1 MIPDFEPNTSGQDI
15 AWMARLAGL
24 VFFLGG
30 LTLDA
35 LSIAIVW
42 RIFRQPDIAS
52 TGLWL
57 LAVAGIIGYFLT
69 SVGYRLSFDRP
80 NRYQSILPP
89 YGWYA
94 LALMFGGLGLALI
107 IPVIRKVDVLG
118 VASVL
123 GLATF
128 GIMSYKAGRITAY
141 RGKADPLMPAN
152 RQGADDSQLQP

>member
-30 LTLDA
+30 LALGA

-42 RIFRQPDIAS
+42 RIFRQPDIAG

-69 SVGYRLSFDRP
+69 SVGYRLTFDRP

-89 YGWYA
+89 FGWYG
-94 LALMFGGLGLALI
+94 LALVFGGLGVALI
-107 IPVIRKVDVLG
+107 VPAIRKVEVLG
-118 VASVL
+118 IASVL

-128 GIMSYKAGRITAY
+128 AIMSYKAGRITAY
-141 RGKADPLMPAN
+141 RGKADPLMPEDK
-152 RQGADDSQLQP
+152 QGRGEG